1 MYTLKSRSIPL
12 DASYDVI
19 MVGGGPA
26 GCTAAASAAREG
38 AKTLLI
44 EATGSL
50 GGMGTSGLVPAWC
63 PFSDK
68 EKVIYRGMAQT
79 VFERSK
85 ALSPHVAPDD
95 VDWVPIDPEALKRI
109 YDELVTEYGVT
120 VLFSTFLCDVDAE
133 DGEVRAIVVSN
144 KAGFTAYSAKTYVDC
159 TGDGDLAVWAGA
171 DYEFGENG
179 EPMPSTLCFSLANV
193 DLYAYLY
200 HPKYGLRNG
209 GMHPNNKNSFTH
221 LLPGDARF
229 PDILDTHLC
238 NNIIGPGTIGF
249 NAGHLFGLD
258 STDPKSVS
266 EAMMRGRRIAKQY
279 RDALAAYFPEAFGN
293 AYLVST
299 APVMG
304 VRESRRIVGDYML
317 TVEDYITKADFEDEV
332 CRNSYYLDI
341 HYTLDELRLLA
352 DGKIDEDKRSARYG
366 PGRIARHPLP
376 RAAARGHPE
385 RAGRRPLD
393 LLRQAH
399 SGLCARDAGLPRDGR
414 SRRYGRGVCRLGQ
427 RRRARG
433 RRAEAARH
441 APEERRIFPLKFHVI
456 LPRGTLSF
464 RAGCAAHRCG
474 NGRIHPAIGRNCI

>member
-19 MVGGGPA
+19 VVGGGPA

-266 EAMMRGRRIAKQY
+266 EAMMRGRRI
-279 RDALAAYFPEAFGN
+279 
-293 AYLVST
+293 
-299 APVMG
+299 
-304 VRESRRIVGDYML
+304 
-317 TVEDYITKADFEDEV
+317 
-332 CRNSYYLDI
+332 
-341 HYTLDELRLLA
+341 TLR
-352 DGKIDEDKRSARYG
+352 
-366 PGRIARHPLP
+366 
-376 RAAARGHPE
+376 
-385 RAGRRPLD
+385 
-393 LLRQAH
+393 
-399 SGLCARDAGLPRDGR
+399 
-414 SRRYGRGVCRLGQ
+414 
-427 RRRARG
+427 
-433 RRAEAARH
+433 
-441 APEERRIFPLKFHVI
+441 
-456 LPRGTLSF
+456 
-464 RAGCAAHRCG
+464 
-474 NGRIHPAIGRNCI
+474 

>member
-19 MVGGGPA
+19 VVGGGPS

-133 DGEVRAIVVSN
+133 DGEVRAIIVSN

-317 TVEDYITKADFEDEV
+317 TVEDYITKADFEDEI

-366 PGRIARHPLP
+366 PGESHGIPYRALLPAGIRNVLVAGRSISCDKRIQGSARVMPVCLAMGEAAGM
-376 RAAARGHPE
+376 AAAFAASDSGDVHAVDVQKL
-385 RAGRRPLD
+385 RAT
-393 LLRQAH
+393 LRKNGA
-399 SGLCARDAGLPRDGR
+399 
-414 SRRYGRGVCRLGQ
+414 Y
-427 RRRARG
+427 
-433 RRAEAARH
+433 
-441 APEERRIFPLKFHVI
+441 FH
-456 LPRGTLSF
+456 
-464 RAGCAAHRCG
+464 
-474 NGRIHPAIGRNCI
+474 